1 MIIAFPFP
9 LAAYDNLISTF
20 LPPLRMAN
28 LGNFSHFHLRKHL
41 TALICIPAMA
51 SGPEHPFSGL
61 CGTHISLLKDPFV
74 SFVK

>member
-1 MIIAFPFP
+1 MIIAFPSP

-28 LGNFSHFHLRKHL
+28 LCNFSHFHLRKHL
-41 TALICIPAMA
+41 TAFICIPPMA
-51 SGPEHPFSGL
+51 SGPEHLFRGL
-61 CGTHISLLKDPFV
+61 CVTHKSLLKYPFV